1 LTIDSIFQNYYLTHQ
16 LFNETPS
23 QIAWIG
29 SFQIFFLLS
38 GNIIGGPLFDRFGAN
53 IVWPSA
59 ALFVFSVMMTS
70 LCKEYYQFILCQGIL
85 GGVSMGMM

>member
-16 LFNETPS
+16 LSNETPS

-29 SFQIFFLLS
+29 SLQVFLLLS
-38 GNIIGGPLFDRFGAN
+38 GNIIGGPLFDRFGGN
-53 IVWPSA
+53 IVWPPA
-59 ALFVFSVMMTS
+59 ALFIFSVMMTS
-70 LCKEYYQFILCQGIL
+70 ICKEYYQFILCQGIL